1 MDSSPGNHGNIASLS
16 VVGWHAPKWLLMTWI
31 VCCSQGSEIRAST
44 MWVQQK
50 CKWTQL
56 IILYVLYYVTS
67 FHKLC
72 EFFEIFCVF
81 ARHYYSMADQQ
92 NSSKMLTTHFPW
104 HCWASKVLFSW
115 FVEGVAQAILSGW
128 RCRKTNKTK
137 GFALI
142 GTMQEHNCVSQQ
154 WRSWRKSKTIL
165 NHLACLCKAI
175 YGKRDNQW
183 LEYVGYPWK
192 GSPIAHVALW

>member
-115 FVEGVAQAILSGW
+115 ALSFW
-128 RCRKTNKTK
+128 
-137 GFALI
+137 
-142 GTMQEHNCVSQQ
+142 
-154 WRSWRKSKTIL
+154 
-165 NHLACLCKAI
+165 CLCHLSCLTFL
-175 YGKRDNQW
+175 GR
-183 LEYVGYPWK
+183 
-192 GSPIAHVALW
+192 IARAPGREWRICGGCSSSNIVRMALSKN